1 MRKFSKKQGLNHA
14 RKNAVRNGDGNK
26 LDNIQQH
33 YLQQLHKY
41 SLVREPI
48 LENSSF
54 STRNCIRNPDFKVT
68 FGNFICYL
76 ELDSYHVHGTY
87 DEPNERT
94 MIRNSDYER
103 TKTNYIPLSESDAK
117 RHNLDIAD
125 LSQFLISYEHTKQIA
140 REYPN

>member
-1 MRKFSKKQGLNHA
+1 MNHA
-14 RKNAVRNGDGNK
+14 RKNATRNGDANK

-33 YLQQLHKY
+33 YLQQMDKY
-41 SLVREPI
+41 SLIREPI

-68 FGNFICYL
+68 FGKFVCYM
-76 ELDSYHVHGTY
+76 ELDSYHVHGTL

-94 MIRNSDYER
+94 VIRNSDYER
-103 TKTNYIPLSESDAK
+103 TKLNYIPLSEADAR

-125 LSQFLISYEHTKQIA
+125 LSQFLISYEHTKELA
-140 REYPN
+140 RSYPNERS

>member
-1 MRKFSKKQGLNHA
+1 MNHA
-14 RKNAVRNGDGNK
+14 RKNATRNGDANK

-33 YLQQLHKY
+33 YLQQMDKY
-41 SLVREPI
+41 SLIREPI

-68 FGNFICYL
+68 FGKFVCYM
-76 ELDSYHVHGTY
+76 ELDSYHVHGTL

-94 MIRNSDYER
+94 VIRNSDYER
-103 TKTNYIPLSESDAK
+103 TKLNYIPLSEADAK

-125 LSQFLISYEHTKQIA
+125 LSQFLISYEHTKELA
-140 REYPN
+140 RSYPNERS